1 MNLLLIRIHKL
12 IHGVGSQSGRRALRK
27 GVAASIEHS
36 VALAGRQYHTV
47 VDVGSNVGQFA
58 LFAREK
64 YPDAQIFS
72 FEPLEDC
79 WDTFASIF
87 DRDERTQLFRC
98 GIGTEDSE
106 VPINVANANDSSSI
120 LSPAAMQ
127 IEAFGT
133 TINVK
138 KAIQLRRLAS
148 VLRRDQIVA
157 PALLKIDVQGFELEV
172 LKGSRELLNLFETV
186 YVEASYLE
194 LYEGQALA
202 GDVIEFMR
210 ECGFEI
216 QGVYNQY
223 EHEIRGALQADFLFV
238 RRNLPQQAKN

>member
-1 MNLLLIRIHKL
+1 
-12 IHGVGSQSGRRALRK
+12 
-27 GVAASIEHS
+27 
-36 VALAGRQYHTV
+36 
-47 VDVGSNVGQFA
+47 
-58 LFAREK
+58 
-64 YPDAQIFS
+64 
-72 FEPLEDC
+72 
-79 WDTFASIF
+79 
-87 DRDERTQLFRC
+87 
-98 GIGTEDSE
+98 
-106 VPINVANANDSSSI
+106 
-120 LSPAAMQ
+120 MQ